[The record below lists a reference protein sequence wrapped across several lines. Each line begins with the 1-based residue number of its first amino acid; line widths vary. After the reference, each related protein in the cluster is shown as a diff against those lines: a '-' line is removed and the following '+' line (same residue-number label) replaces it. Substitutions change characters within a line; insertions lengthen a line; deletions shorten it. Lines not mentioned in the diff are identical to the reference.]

1 VVVQDV
7 ETQFDPTYEGHFG
20 VARHFRLGSTFPLT
34 ALTDPRLLLG
44 VKQSKS
50 AIKRT
55 SSVTVGSLPIC
66 QENWVEVPDRP
77 RCHVMKDLQIR
88 IERL

>member
-1 VVVQDV
+1 LPDQSDV
-7 ETQFDPTYEGHFG
+7 AEDRDGSHLA
-20 VARHFRLGSTFPLT
+20 VNSLGEL
-34 ALTDPRLLLG
+34 RLLLG

-77 RCHVMKDLQIR
+77 RCHAMKDLQIR

>member
-1 VVVQDV
+1 MSRSRGRRYLLAARLN
-7 ETQFDPTYEGHFG
+7 EKPSEGRF
-20 VARHFRLGSTFPLT
+20 GSTFPLT